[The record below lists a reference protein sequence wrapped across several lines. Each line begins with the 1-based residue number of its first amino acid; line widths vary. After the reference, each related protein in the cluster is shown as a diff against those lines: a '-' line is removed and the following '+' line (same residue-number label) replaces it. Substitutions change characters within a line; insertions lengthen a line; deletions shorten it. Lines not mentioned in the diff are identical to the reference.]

1 MRSFKYI
8 CLICFVVLAACQEGS
23 RLQRMS
29 EDKVAKELLQGI
41 WVDND
46 SEMPVLLVVGDTLH
60 YADPNATPLYFK
72 IILDSIYLMGVD
84 TISYKIERQGENTFW
99 FTTATDELMKLHR
112 SDYEEDLLAFN
123 HEQEPAQDNSV
134 IQQYVEKDSI
144 IGYNDVRYR
153 GYVFI
158 NPTHYKVVRTLF
170 DENGIGVEN
179 VYYDN
184 IIHICVYNGANEL
197 YGKDINKQLFS
208 DYVDAGELSASILSD
223 MDFVAVDD
231 AGYHYRAM
239 LTVPESAASQV
250 FELVISP
257 QGTLQ
262 IVTE

>member
-1 MRSFKYI
+1 MKLVKYI
-8 CLICFVVLAACQEGS
+8 LCLVLVLFCACQKGS
-23 RLQRMS
+23 RLQNMS

-41 WVDND
+41 WLND
-46 SEMPVLLVVGDTLH
+46 STEMAVFQVVGDTFR
-60 YADPNATPLYFK
+60 YAGSNTSSVLFK
-72 IILDSIYLMGVD
+72 IIRDSIYLLGDD
-84 TISYKIERQGENTFW
+84 TLSYKIVRQGENIFW
-99 FTTATDELMKLHR
+99 INTATDIIMKLHR
-112 SDYEEDLLAFN
+112 SDDESQLAFVP
-123 HEQEPAQDNSV
+123 QSEPDPVNV
-134 IQQYVEKDSI
+134 IQDYVEKDSVI
-144 IGYNDVRYR
+144 VYNDIRYR

-158 NPTHYKVVRTLF
+158 NPSHYKVVRTMF

-197 YGKDINKQLFS
+197 YGRDINKQLFS
-208 DYVDAGELSASILSD
+208 EYVDAGELSASILSD

-257 QGTLQ
+257 EGNLQ
-262 IVTE
+262 IKVE

>member
-1 MRSFKYI
+1 MKLVKYI
-8 CLICFVVLAACQEGS
+8 LCLVLVLFCACQKGS
-23 RLQRMS
+23 RLQNMS

-41 WVDND
+41 WLND
-46 SEMPVLLVVGDTLH
+46 STEMAVFQVVGDTFR
-60 YADPNATPLYFK
+60 YAGSNTSSVLFK
-72 IILDSIYLMGVD
+72 IIRDSIYLLGDD
-84 TISYKIERQGENTFW
+84 TLSYKIVRQGENIFW
-99 FTTATDELMKLHR
+99 INTATDIIMKLHR
-112 SDYEEDLLAFN
+112 SDDESQLAFVP
-123 HEQEPAQDNSV
+123 QSEPDPVNV
-134 IQQYVEKDSI
+134 IQEYVEKDSVI
-144 IGYNDVRYR
+144 VYNDIRYR

-158 NPTHYKVVRTLF
+158 NPSHYKVVRTMF

-197 YGKDINKQLFS
+197 YGRDINKQLFS
-208 DYVDAGELSASILSD
+208 EYVDAGELSASILSD

-257 QGTLQ
+257 EGNLQ
-262 IVTE
+262 IKVE